1 MSQQTIPSFF
11 RRLSKSNIKPS
22 INGATYYE
30 KLSNNT
36 FLNDNMQTSFPKE
49 DPAVR
54 RTLERGTSASQ
65 DNSNHIL
72 SNPMVFPQAVVIINY
87 CMMFDG
93 CSKGNPGPAGAGVVL
108 YANNTEIW
116 AKSMYVGERETNNIA
131 EYTGL
136 IIGLNEAVRQNIRIL
151 TVKGDSELIIKQM
164 TGRYKVKSEN
174 MLEMYERAKELEKHF
189 DKIDYFHVYRHL
201 NSRAD
206 ALSNEGLAKR
216 RH

>member
-1 MSQQTIPSFF
+1 MSQQKLTSFF
-11 RRLSKSNIKPS
+11 RRLSKVQVKDP
-22 INGATYYE
+22 AYYE
-30 KLSNNT
+30 KLANNT
-36 FLNDNMQTSFPKE
+36 FVNDNPQTSFPNE
-49 DPAVR
+49 DPAI
-54 RTLERGTSASQ
+54 
-65 DNSNHIL
+65 NHIGE
-72 SNPMVFPQAVVIINY
+72 VVSY

-93 CSKGNPGPAGAGVVL
+93 CSKGNPGPAGAGAVL

-116 AKSMYVGERETNNIA
+116 AKAIYVGERETNNIA

-136 IIGLNEAVRQNIRIL
+136 ILGLNEAVRQNIRTL
-151 TVKGDSELIIKQM
+151 TVKGDSELIIRQM
-164 TGRYKVKSEN
+164 TGKYKVKSEN

-206 ALSNEGLAKR
+206 ALSNEGLAKQ

>member
-1 MSQQTIPSFF
+1 MSQLKLTSFF
-11 RRLSKSNIKPS
+11 RCLSKVQVKDTS
-22 INGATYYE
+22 YYE
-30 KLSNNT
+30 KLANNT
-36 FLNDNMQTSFPKE
+36 FLNDTP
-49 DPAVR
+49 PALHLQSDDNNQPL
-54 RTLERGTSASQ
+54 TLNA
-65 DNSNHIL
+65 
-72 SNPMVFPQAVVIINY
+72 NPGVHVNY

-93 CSKGNPGPAGAGVVL
+93 CSKGNPGPAGAGAVL

-116 AKSMYVGERETNNIA
+116 AKSIYVGERETNNTA

-136 IIGLNEAVRQNIRIL
+136 ILGLNEAVRQNIRIL

-174 MLEMYERAKELEKHF
+174 MLEMYERAKELEKQF

-216 RH
+216 RN

>member
-1 MSQQTIPSFF
+1 MSQQKLTRFF
-11 RRLSKSNIKPS
+11 HCLSTVQVKDT
-22 INGATYYE
+22 TYYE
-30 KLSNNT
+30 KLANNT
-36 FLNDNMQTSFPKE
+36 FLNDTP
-49 DPAVR
+49 PALHLQSDDNNQPL
-54 RTLERGTSASQ
+54 TLNA
-65 DNSNHIL
+65 
-72 SNPMVFPQAVVIINY
+72 NPGVHVNY

-93 CSKGNPGPAGAGVVL
+93 CSKGNPGPAGAGAVL

-116 AKSMYVGERETNNIA
+116 AKSIYIGERETNNIA

-136 IIGLNEAVRQNIRIL
+136 ILGLNEAVRQNIRIL

-174 MLEMYERAKELEKHF
+174 MLEMYERAKELEKQF

-216 RH
+216 RN

>member
-1 MSQQTIPSFF
+1 MSQQKVTSFF

-36 FLNDNMQTSFPKE
+36 FLNDNPQTIFPTE
-49 DPAVR
+49 YSAVR
-54 RTLERGTSASQ
+54 RPLERGTVASP
-65 DNSNHIL
+65 DSNHIL
-72 SNPMVFPQAVVIINY
+72 SNPMVFPQAEVVVNY

-93 CSKGNPGPAGAGVVL
+93 CSKGNPGPAGAGAVL
-108 YANNTEIW
+108 YANNMEIW

-216 RH
+216 RNW

>member
-1 MSQQTIPSFF
+1 MSQQKLTNFF
-11 RRLSKSNIKPS
+11 RCLSKSNIKPHS
-22 INGATYYE
+22 NGATYYD

-36 FLNDNMQTSFPKE
+36 FLNDNMQTCSPKE
-49 DPAVR
+49 DPAV
-54 RTLERGTSASQ
+54 TV
-65 DNSNHIL
+65 NNHIL
-72 SNPMVFPQAVVIINY
+72 SNPMVFPQADVVVNY

-93 CSKGNPGPAGAGVVL
+93 CSKGNPGPAGAGAVL

-116 AKSMYVGERETNNIA
+116 AKSIYVGERETNNIA

-164 TGRYKVKSEN
+164 TGRYKVKSET

-189 DKIDYFHVYRHL
+189 YKIDYFHVYRHL

-206 ALSNEGLAKR
+206 ALSNEGLAKK